1 MGKRIVF
8 VSPFPDADA
17 AARDLAPAGFDLV
30 VAASGSA
37 EYEAAIGEADYLVG
51 FVDPLVRDVLFR
63 AAPNLKLIQLLSAG
77 YDRADLDAA
86 RRAGVPIANNGG
98 ANAVA
103 VAEHA
108 ILLMLATSRQLIYQ
122 HTNVTGGRWR
132 GNSIPRLH
140 ELNSRTLG
148 IIGLGNIGKKTARLA
163 RGFGMN
169 LLYYDI
175 ARLPEHEEDA
185 LGVRFRLLSE
195 LLRESDIVT
204 LHVPLNDSTR
214 HLIGAAEL
222 EQMQATATIV
232 NTSRGPVIDEAALIQ
247 ALSSGAI
254 AGAGLDVF
262 DEEPPPADN
271 PLFALDNVVLTGH
284 MAGPTFESN
293 AKRLRNAFDNVQRVD
308 RGAAPLW
315 VIPELSD

>member
-8 VSPFPDADA
+8 VSPFPDAAD
-17 AARDLAPAGFDLV
+17 AARDLAPAGFELV

-51 FVDPLVRDVLFR
+51 FVDPLVRDALFQ
-63 AAPNLKLIQLLSAG
+63 AAPNLRLIQLLSAG

-108 ILLMLATSRQLIYQ
+108 ILLMLATSRQLIHQ

-163 RGFGMN
+163 RGFGMVVV
-169 LLYYDI
+169 YYDI
-175 ARLPEHEEDA
+175 KRLSEHEEDA
-185 LGVRFRLLSE
+185 LGVQFRLLSE
-195 LLRESDIVT
+195 LLRDADIVS

-214 HLIGAAEL
+214 HLIGKPEL
-222 EQMQATATIV
+222 DQMKQTATIV
-232 NTSRGPVIDEAALIQ
+232 NTSRGPVIDEAALIA
-247 ALSSGAI
+247 ALSSNVI

-271 PLFALDNVVLTGH
+271 PLFAMDNVTLTGH

-293 AKRLRNAFDNVQRVD
+293 KKRLRNAFDNVQRVD
-308 RGAAPLW
+308 RGADPFWL
-315 VIPELSD
+315 IPELQE